1 MSLRELYKGTKIIE
15 TIENYS
21 FSEKL
26 SQIQENKKTKNSYYF
41 FKDEDFWREVS
52 AFPLKYWG
60 QKVDLLGFV
69 ASNWVARIPGLFW
82 SKSSE
87 LIREHTFKD
96 IAKQSKRWI
105 EFNPPGKS
113 KKVMGGIGTLL
124 LPPTDDGKVLLSVSA
139 GCNASSGI
147 PILCYPEVIDQLDIK
162 QGDCIN
168 IIGAKWQPMDTH
180 WASKFAS
187 TKDIPRG
194 YLVIDNI
201 NKIQK
206 CVGNFPIAYHPFSLM
221 EYEYKDSLFYDFVY
235 MTADSN
241 TKNVEKKIEFF
252 FSDYAIKE
260 GRNGEYL
267 LNPNIVSPI
276 FEARYSSPSELT
288 HASEK
293 AKLKLLYERIRGV
306 HFNQE
311 SLEQLMIQL
320 PKLYQTST
328 SIIRL
333 ARSIGLN
340 VALLVEDS
348 AASMSAQLI
357 SKCIEREMFEDLIDR
372 IAIEYPNTFN

>member
-21 FSEKL
+21 FAEQL
-26 SQIQENKKTKNSYYF
+26 FQNQENKRTKSSHHF
-41 FKDEDFWREVS
+41 FKDEDFWQEVIAS
-52 AFPLKYWG
+52 PSKYWG
-60 QKVDLLGFV
+60 QKVDLMRFV
-69 ASNWVARIPGLFW
+69 ISDWVARVPGLFW
-82 SKSSE
+82 SKSSG
-87 LIREHTFKD
+87 LIREHTLKD

-147 PILCYPEVIDQLDIK
+147 PILCFPEVIDQLDIK
-162 QGDCIN
+162 QGDCVD

-194 YLVIDNI
+194 YLVIDDI
-201 NKIQK
+201 NKIRRFQR
-206 CVGNFPIAYHPFSLM
+206 NFPISYHPFSLM

-235 MTADSN
+235 VTADSN
-241 TKNVEKKIEFF
+241 TENTNREIEKFF
-252 FSDYAIKE
+252 YDYRKKD

-276 FEARYSSPSELT
+276 FEARYSSPLELT

-320 PKLYQTST
+320 PQLYQTST

-333 ARSIGLN
+333 TKNIGLN
-340 VALLVEDS
+340 AALLVEDS

-357 SKCIEREMFEDLIDR
+357 SKCIEKEMIEDLIDR
-372 IAIEYPNTFN
+372 IATEYPKIFN